1 MLPASWAATLRRG
14 KGEEGGT
21 SSAPD
26 SPHPPPSGRSLTLK
40 PTPWAR
46 PSGRSDDDGDPG
58 GARPAHRGGLA
69 AAPSHVGA
77 ASPSLTAAPHYVT
90 GPGVGARRPAGRGT
104 VGADEPAAG
113 QGGPSGGELSPR
125 PRRQSGLR
133 RRCTQPSGPYFA
145 EVARAAPGRHGLE
158 PLTPHPSPLPE
169 NPAPRPGHGALLA
182 RRASRVTRGGGT
194 DSPQKR
200 RVLMTRGRN
209 RFQEGKNEN
218 SCMLHRYGRIIKSR
232 KNLEA

>member
-77 ASPSLTAAPHYVT
+77 ASPSLTAAPHCHGARSRRQAT
-90 GPGVGARRPAGRGT
+90 RWAGDRGSRRTRRGARRAERRGAEPPAPPSERPAETLHAAVRAVLRRG
-104 VGADEPAAG
+104 G
-113 QGGPSGGELSPR
+113 QSSARPPR
-125 PRRQSGLR
+125 PR
-133 RRCTQPSGPYFA
+133 P
-145 EVARAAPGRHGLE
+145 
-158 PLTPHPSPLPE
+158 PHPSPLPE

-209 RFQEGKNEN
+209 RFQEGKSEK